1 MELDDI
7 LVPKKGNWSWRL
19 ALAIFSSVLG
29 GTFLYGVAIG
39 QMNQVEDV
47 VRAALSGCDS
57 VENCKV
63 TVTDL
68 EWSLCVSL
76 MPLGGLF
83 GSFVGKLTGRWGPR
97 RLILANSFFFLLGS
111 LMMALARSVAVLTV
125 GRMALGFGS
134 GAATALIPMYL
145 AEIAPPPVRG
155 AVGTLNQFG
164 ITMGILLSQ
173 IFGMSA
179 LLGTLGGWRWLF
191 ASTAV
196 PSIISLALVGVMPES
211 PSWLYVTKGRE
222 DEARCIL
229 QTLRSKHDVD
239 DDMANLQHESN
250 NSQMDRGVRDVLTDR
265 TLRLPL
271 TIGIIAQLGQQLS
284 GINATFYFSSS
295 IFKDAN
301 VHNPNLVTT
310 MVGLVNVL
318 MTAVTVRLMDRTGR
332 RPLLLWGLVGMAFS
346 YVLLTISLNERDTG
360 SFFKILS
367 AISVI
372 LSVCFF
378 AVGPGAIPWLLIAE
392 IFPRNAQSVAVSL
405 CVAVNWTA
413 NFIVGITFTSIQ
425 DGLGNESF
433 VPFTVIVLLI
443 ALFIAV
449 YVPET
454 KGKSLDEISHLLG
467 RGNKAKSYTF
477 HNVLSEE
484 EADNTLAK
492 HQQHRDEDE
501 EDDDIDCN

>member
-1 MELDDI
+1 MCCSQVCSFEEKQKVLIVDRLIFIFI
-7 LVPKKGNWSWRL
+7 LYIYPPPL
-19 ALAIFSSVLG
+19 VL
-29 GTFLYGVAIG
+29 
-39 QMNQVEDV
+39 
-47 VRAALSGCDS
+47 
-57 VENCKV
+57 CKV
-63 TVTDL
+63 
-68 EWSLCVSL
+68 
-76 MPLGGLF
+76 
-83 GSFVGKLTGRWGPR
+83 
-97 RLILANSFFFLLGS
+97 
-111 LMMALARSVAVLTV
+111 
-125 GRMALGFGS
+125 
-134 GAATALIPMYL
+134 
-145 AEIAPPPVRG
+145 
-155 AVGTLNQFG
+155 
-164 ITMGILLSQ
+164 
-173 IFGMSA
+173 
-179 LLGTLGGWRWLF
+179 
-191 ASTAV
+191 
-196 PSIISLALVGVMPES
+196 
-211 PSWLYVTKGRE
+211 
-222 DEARCIL
+222 
-229 QTLRSKHDVD
+229 
-239 DDMANLQHESN
+239 
-250 NSQMDRGVRDVLTDR
+250 
-265 TLRLPL
+265 
-271 TIGIIAQLGQQLS
+271 
-284 GINATFYFSSS
+284 
-295 IFKDAN
+295 
-301 VHNPNLVTT
+301 
-310 MVGLVNVL
+310 
-318 MTAVTVRLMDRTGR
+318 
-332 RPLLLWGLVGMAFS
+332 
-346 YVLLTISLNERDTG
+346 SLNERDTG